1 MAANNDEHSRSR
13 INAGAM
19 VTARD
24 GGIVALSNSNG
35 DSGYGDI
42 CRQAGS
48 VTSATKEGS
57 STVAIAAEIAAAL
70 AVTRMTADRISASR
84 GDVGYGK

>member
-1 MAANNDEHSRSR
+1 MDANNDEHSRSR

-35 DSGYGDI
+35 DPGYGDI
-42 CRQAGS
+42 CRQAGRVS
-48 VTSATKEGS
+48 
-57 STVAIAAEIAAAL
+57 
-70 AVTRMTADRISASR
+70 DISN
-84 GDVGYGK
+84 

>member
-35 DSGYGDI
+35 DPGYGDI

-57 STVAIAAEIAAAL
+57 CRRNHS
-70 AVTRMTADRISASR
+70 RNSSSR
-84 GDVGYGK
+84 GRYEEGSRSGVTE

>member
-35 DSGYGDI
+35 DPGYGDI

-57 STVAIAAEIAAAL
+57 STVAIAAEIAAL